1 MTFTVSDF
9 KRIRANAQCTDG
21 RRITLFF
28 FMSATKTQCVEG
40 EGCLLDK
47 SKSNTAAL
55 CSIFVQRGYCVT
67 LRGHGICLGKVISTE
82 IFVDFSLL

>member
-55 CSIFVQRGYCVT
+55 FYFCVAWI
-67 LRGHGICLGKVISTE
+67 LRDTERTRYLFGKSNKH
-82 IFVDFSLL
+82 